1 MQTHSWISNCFRV
14 HHQEIGTNNFV
25 FTNFEHKILCAA
37 YAVHNIRGAACV
49 QDGDI
54 QADRENRKLVIFSR
68 YFLFPLFNAFKM
80 NKALSCNDLIFSK
93 LIKFVKIVNNFKKGM
108 SKILML
114 TTYWVNVLYLLVIY
128 FLHRQID
135 YWLSLPT
142 MPFF

>member
-1 MQTHSWISNCFRV
+1 M
-14 HHQEIGTNNFV
+14 
-25 FTNFEHKILCAA
+25 CAA

-93 LIKFVKIVNNFKKGM
+93 LIKFVKIVNNNKKGM

-135 YWLSLPT
+135 Y
-142 MPFF
+142 

>member
-1 MQTHSWISNCFRV
+1 
-14 HHQEIGTNNFV
+14 
-25 FTNFEHKILCAA
+25 
-37 YAVHNIRGAACV
+37 
-49 QDGDI
+49 
-54 QADRENRKLVIFSR
+54 
-68 YFLFPLFNAFKM
+68 M

-135 YWLSLPT
+135 Y
-142 MPFF
+142 